1 MYITP
6 LYAALLSLVFVVLSF
21 RVILL
26 RQKLEVGIG
35 DGGDK
40 RLLRATRVHGNF
52 AEYVPLALL
61 LLFLLECQTKTTLW
75 VHIGGS
81 VLLAGRLL
89 HAYGVSQVKEDL
101 RLRVTGMA
109 MNFCVIVGL
118 SVGLL
123 LTYVL

>member
-61 LLFLLECQTKTTLW
+61 LLFLPECQTKTTLW

-89 HAYGVSQVKEDL
+89 HAYGVSQG
-101 RLRVTGMA
+101 RWMA
-109 MNFCVIVGL
+109 WMPKYQSHSRGDRRKTSGNRK
-118 SVGLL
+118 
-123 LTYVL
+123 